1 LGADEVTVRFLNAKN
16 ATAARA
22 ILADRRVGRRVADVG
37 PTLRALCDEA
47 PADLRGC
54 LRAVAAEAAAAVR
67 EERVHE
73 VYVGGQAALADDA
86 SLDRGDLSR
95 LLQLLEERETLA
107 RLLEDAAEG
116 DGPRVRIGEEHAQED
131 LRATSLVAQRYRLVA
146 DGSLGVL
153 GPTRMDY
160 GGALATVR
168 AVSDQLQRTLRD
180 LTADG

>member
-1 LGADEVTVRFLNAKN
+1 M
-16 ATAARA
+16 
-22 ILADRRVGRRVADVG
+22 
-37 PTLRALCDEA
+37 
-47 PADLRGC
+47 
-54 LRAVAAEAAAAVR
+54 
-67 EERVHE
+67 HE

-86 SLDRGDLSR
+86 ALDRGDLSR
-95 LLQLLEERETLA
+95 LLQLLEERDTLA
-107 RLLEDAAEG
+107 RLLEDASEG
-116 DGPRVRIGEEHAQED
+116 DGPSVRIGEEHAQED

-146 DGSLGVL
+146 DGSLGVM